1 MLRHLSYK
9 AYLLLFLF
17 FIFGPIIFILGQS
30 FFSGSLSDQET
41 WAYIL
46 DSMLWDL
53 TRDTILLAFL
63 TVLFSSL
70 LGFSQ
75 AYLISFSNIKHKGA
89 LHLLFV
95 MPLIFPLYVLGFV
108 YVGSLEYSGLIPSF
122 IRNNLGINILSY
134 IDIKSVLG
142 VAFVFSLALSPYI
155 YLYLKSCFGAM
166 DRKLF
171 LSARSLGKTPNQIA
185 RTIVFP
191 QALPWLLSGGILVC
205 LEVFCDFGGVSVFNY
220 ETFSTAIYHAWISLF
235 SINTAVKLSLFPT
248 VFALILYLISQYKF
262 RVKEGKS
269 KLQEDIILLELK
281 GLSKKIVY
289 LLVITYAAFSVFF
302 PVSQLLIWSLEAIKV
317 ELDSDYF
324 LLIGETLIIGSVV
337 AFSINFISLL
347 FLYFQRFKF
356 GARENSILPITKLG
370 YAIPGSIVAVSIMAF
385 FSTVNISY
393 SGLLSLLALFLAYLI
408 KFYSVPSELMAR
420 GMSGI
425 SKKMDWSSISLGKS
439 TGFTFFK
446 VQLPLL
452 KPVLLS
458 SFVLV
463 LIEVFKEMPITL
475 ILRPFGVNTL
485 ATRVYE
491 LTSEGE
497 WERASISALFLIALG
512 AVSLYISEKVIN
524 KK

>member
-1 MLRHLSYK
+1 M
-9 AYLLLFLF
+9 
-17 FIFGPIIFILGQS
+17 GQS
-30 FFSGSLSDQET
+30 FFSGTLTDQET
-41 WAYIL
+41 WTYIL

-53 TRDTILLAFL
+53 TRDTVFLATL
-63 TVLFSSL
+63 TVLFSSV

-75 AYLISFSNIKHKGA
+75 AYLINFSNIKFKGA

-108 YVGSLEYSGLIPSF
+108 YVGSLEYSGLLPSL
-122 IRNNLGINILSY
+122 IRDNLGINILDF
-134 IDIKSVLG
+134 INIKSVWA
-142 VAFVFSLALSPYI
+142 VAFVFSIALSPYI
-155 YLYLKSCFGAM
+155 YLYLKSCFAAM

-171 LSARSLGKTPNQIA
+171 LSARSLGKRPNQIA

-191 QALPWLLSGGILVC
+191 QAIPWLISGGILVC

-235 SINTAVKLSLFPT
+235 SINTAVKLSVFPT
-248 VFALILYLISQYKF
+248 LVALILYMISQYKF

-269 KLQEDIILLELK
+269 KLQEDIILLDLR
-281 GLSKKIVY
+281 GGSKKIVY
-289 LLVITYAAFSVFF
+289 FFVLVYAGFSVIF
-302 PVSQLLIWSLEAIKV
+302 PVSQLLIWSLEALKV
-317 ELDSDYF
+317 ELNSDYF
-324 LLIGETLIIGSVV
+324 LLIIETLVIGSII
-337 AFSINFISLL
+337 ALSINLISLI

-356 GARENSILPITKLG
+356 SPRENSILPITKLG

-385 FSTVNISY
+385 FSAVNMSY
-393 SGLLSLLALFLAYLI
+393 SGTLSLVALFLAYLI

-439 TGFTFFK
+439 TSFTFTK

-475 ILRPFGVNTL
+475 ILRPFGINTL

-512 AVSLYISEKVIN
+512 AVSLYISERVI
-524 KK
+524 KKK

>member
-1 MLRHLSYK
+1 MPNFLSYR
-9 AYLLLFLF
+9 AYLVIFIF
-17 FIFGPIIFILGQS
+17 FIFGPILFILGQS

-41 WAYIL
+41 WTFIL

-53 TRDTILLAFL
+53 TKDTLSLAFL
-63 TVLFSSL
+63 TVLFSSVI
-70 LGFSQ
+70 GFSQ
-75 AYLISFSNIKHKGA
+75 AYLISFSTISKKGA

-108 YVGSLEYSGLIPSF
+108 YVGSLEYSGLFPTF
-122 IRNNLGINILSY
+122 IRSSLGINILDF
-134 IDIKSVLG
+134 INIKSVWG
-142 VAFVFSLALSPYI
+142 VSFVFSLALSPYI

-166 DRKLF
+166 DKKLF

-185 RTIVFP
+185 RTIVLP
-191 QALPWLLSGGILVC
+191 QALPWLLSGAILVC

-235 SINTAVKLSLFPT
+235 SINTAVRLSLFPT
-248 VFALILYLISQYKF
+248 LFALILYLISQYKF
-262 RVKEGKS
+262 RVREGKS
-269 KLQEDIILLELK
+269 KLGEDIVLLDLR
-281 GLSKKIVY
+281 GTTKKIVY
-289 LLVITYAAFSVFF
+289 FLVFSYASVSVIF
-302 PVSQLLIWSLEAIKV
+302 PVLQLLSWSTKAINI

-324 LLIGETLIIGSVV
+324 LLIGETLFIGSVV
-337 AFSINFISLL
+337 ALSINLFALL

-356 GARENSILPITKLG
+356 SDKENFILPLTKLG
-370 YAIPGSIVAVSIMAF
+370 YAIPGSIIAVSIMAF
-385 FSTVNISY
+385 FSTVKISY
-393 SGLLSLLALFLAYLI
+393 SGSFAFCALFLAYLI
-408 KFYSVPSELMAR
+408 KFYSVPSELMGR

-425 SKKMDWSSISLGKS
+425 SKKMDWSSLSLGKTS
-439 TGFTFFK
+439 SFTFFRI
-446 VQLPLL
+446 QLPLL
-452 KPVLLS
+452 RPVLLS

-497 WERASISALFLIALG
+497 WERASISAVFLIALG
-512 AVSLYISEKVIN
+512 ALSLYISEKVIN